1 MEAKEEK
8 MKRIKVE
15 KYQGC
20 GNDFLLVL
28 YHKGIDYSLL
38 AKRLCSRRK
47 GIGAD
52 GLICVKKKP
61 LEMMIFNQDGS
72 KAPMCGNG
80 IRCFSL
86 YAYNHRYV
94 NKKSFE
100 VLTSI
105 GPYSVTITSFSP
117 ISILVNMGK
126 ASFDRKLIKVDK
138 DVNLMG
144 YRLLIEGEE
153 YKLYTLFIGTIHT
166 VIFVENPIE
175 VYESSIGEKIANHP
189 FFKEKTNVNFV
200 KVIDKNN
207 IIVRTFER
215 GVGRTLSCGSGC
227 CASFIVAHKEG
238 YVEDEGYAHG
248 GEDKLKISIK
258 DDVFLSGPAY
268 KVFSTYIEER

>member
-1 MEAKEEK
+1 
-8 MKRIKVE
+8 MKRIRVE

-28 YHKGIDYSLL
+28 YHKGMDYSLL

-52 GLICVKKKP
+52 GLICVKRKP

-126 ASFDRKLIKVDK
+126 ASFDQKLIKVDK
-138 DVNLMG
+138 DINLMG
-144 YRLLIEGEE
+144 YKLLIDGKK
-153 YKLYTLFIGTIHT
+153 YTLYTLFIGTIHT

-175 VYESSIGEKIANHP
+175 AYESSIGEKICNHP
-189 FFKEKTNVNFV
+189 FYKEKTNVNFV

>member
-1 MEAKEEK
+1 

-86 YAYNHRYV
+86 YAYNHHYV
-94 NKKSFE
+94 NDESFE
-100 VLTSI
+100 VLTSL

-138 DVNLMG
+138 DINLMG
-144 YRLLIEGEE
+144 YKLLIDGKE
-153 YKLYTLFIGTIHT
+153 YTLYTLFIGTIHT
-166 VIFVENPIE
+166 VVFVENPIE
-175 VYESSIGEKIANHP
+175 AYESSIGEKICNHP

-248 GEDKLKISIK
+248 GEDKLKVSIK